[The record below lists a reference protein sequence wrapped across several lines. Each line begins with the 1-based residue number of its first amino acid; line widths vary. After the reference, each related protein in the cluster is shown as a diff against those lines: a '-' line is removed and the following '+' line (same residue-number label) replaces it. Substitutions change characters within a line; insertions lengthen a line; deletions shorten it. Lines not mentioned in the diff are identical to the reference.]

1 MNAVDLGSLQLTV
14 EANTQSLNKALP
26 NIEKMEKA
34 VNKMA
39 ASFDKMGAKT
49 NKANKSTA
57 KSFNKTAG
65 AAQRMQTKMQGVSTS
80 ATLMLGPLNGVAARM
95 TALTGLFNKNTL
107 ALASMFAGM
116 VAFTAGTVKA
126 LKAGAEYQKT
136 LAQWEG
142 QLHITGRAVGYTT
155 KQLNDMSVAIAINT
169 LQSIEGSRKA
179 TTALLG
185 FATITGKN
193 FKRTLKLAADMSAVF
208 GDDLTMTA
216 KKLGKAL
223 AHPGESLDSLNRAG
237 IDFTKT
243 EIKILRQ
250 MNETGRAAQAQS
262 YILSKLE
269 RSFKGSAEAAAA
281 GTLSGAWDTLGERA
295 TLFFEKILHGQGAL
309 SGITVLINTLANT
322 IDSFTKSI
330 DDGSFAA
337 SGYAKT
343 INGLSHGFSFLI
355 KNVENLGYA
364 LLALSLINPLSTLL
378 LKLPVGFKGV
388 LKLQKGLWGLKRV
401 AFAAGA
407 AFAGWQIGKYLRENF
422 KEVRIFAFT
431 TIAAFD
437 NLGIQLAAWGKLFA
451 ATIQQPFAIATNFIR
466 KNLADV
472 IGSVAATLQNN
483 PLSSF
488 LGVDAETIKSLQ
500 DYSTQLKRN
509 TVEVEDLA
517 AQRKKLNSAVE
528 KEIAAND
535 KVVISY
541 ILQQNALEK
550 VGSAAKKTKADLEDL
565 PPLAFDTKVMKEAGT
580 FMLSQVTD
588 IVNQMQSMYE
598 AQAAMYG
605 KIAQDALDSG
615 RSTAQFYMELADAVH
630 YSNNQ
635 QAKSFEDK
643 AKAAAAGAAAE
654 YAANKKLQDQANA
667 AAKKN
672 FENQKMLQKAQIIMN
687 TGTAIMK
694 TYADGGFLMGG
705 APAAA
710 MAALGAIQLSMV
722 SKQQYTPRQFGG
734 SVVPGQNYMV
744 GESGEEMF
752 SPNTPGTIITNDELN
767 NMGSGGGGDIHVTFQ
782 ITANDSRG
790 FDQLLQERKGQIINM
805 IQQAQQ
811 ERMSNSF

>member
-1 MNAVDLGSLQLTV
+1 MSAVDLGSLQLTV
-14 EANTQSLNKALP
+14 EANTRSLDKALP
-26 NIEKMEKA
+26 NIEKLEKA

-39 ASFDKMGAKT
+39 SSFDKMGAKT
-49 NKANKSTA
+49 NKANRSTA
-57 KSFNKTAG
+57 KSFNKTSN

-155 KQLNDMSVAIAINT
+155 KQLDDMSVAIAINT
-169 LQSIEGSRKA
+169 LQSVEGSRKA

-193 FKRTLKLAADMSAVF
+193 FERTLKLASDMSAVF

-243 EIKILRQ
+243 EIKILKQ

-269 RSFKGSAEAAAA
+269 GSFKEVGAAAA
-281 GTLSGAWDTLGERA
+281 TGTLSGAWDTLGERA
-295 TLFFEKILHGQGAL
+295 TLFFEKLLHGQGAL
-309 SGITVLINTLANT
+309 SGITNLINTLADT

-330 DDGSFAA
+330 DNGSFAA
-337 SGYAKT
+337 SSYAT
-343 INGLSHGFSFLI
+343 IINTIANAFALLI
-355 KNVENLGYA
+355 KNIVPVTGA
-364 LLALSLINPLSTLL
+364 LLSLSLINPLSKLL
-378 LKLPVGFKGV
+378 IALPIGFAGV
-388 LKLQKGLWGLKRV
+388 IKLQKALYFLRP
-401 AFAAGA
+401 AMLA
-407 AFAGWQIGKYLRENF
+407 AFTGIGIGTYLSKNF
-422 KEVRIFAFT
+422 KEVRVFAFSVIGVFDRLLIRFKMYGAMIT
-431 TIAAFD
+431 RIITYPFKIAYDKILDISANFINNLANTIPDGYLAKK
-437 NLGIQLAAWGKLFA
+437 LGIGPEVADGMRDLA
-451 ATIQQPFAIATNFIR
+451 
-466 KNLADV
+466 
-472 IGSVAATLQNN
+472 SSM
-483 PLSSF
+483 LSSKS
-488 LGVDAETIKSLQ
+488 GVKSLVA
-500 DYSTQLKRN
+500 DLKGLSN
-509 TVEVEDLA
+509 WADI
-517 AQRKKLNSAVE
+517 
-528 KEIAAND
+528 EIAKSHKLVAGYTEWENSIEGVG
-535 KVVISY
+535 KAASKTTTM
-541 ILQQNALEK
+541 LE
-550 VGSAAKKTKADLEDL
+550 TL
-565 PPLAFDTKVMKEAGT
+565 PPLAIDLKALKGAGK
-580 FMLSQVTD
+580 FMLGQVTD

-672 FENQKMLQKAQIIMN
+672 FENQKMLQKAQIMIS
-687 TGTAIMK
+687 TGTAVMK
-694 TYADGGFLMGG
+694 AYEMAGPLGHGM
-705 APAAA
+705 AAA
-710 MAALGAIQLSMV
+710 MAALGAVQLSMV
-722 SKQQYTPRQFGG
+722 SKQQYSPRQYGG
-734 SVVPGQNYMV
+734 DVVPGQAYMV
-744 GESGEEMF
+744 GEVGSEMF
-752 SPNTPGTIITNDELN
+752 VPNTPGTIIPNNELN
-767 NMGSGGGGDIHVTFQ
+767 NMGGGGGGDIHVTFQ